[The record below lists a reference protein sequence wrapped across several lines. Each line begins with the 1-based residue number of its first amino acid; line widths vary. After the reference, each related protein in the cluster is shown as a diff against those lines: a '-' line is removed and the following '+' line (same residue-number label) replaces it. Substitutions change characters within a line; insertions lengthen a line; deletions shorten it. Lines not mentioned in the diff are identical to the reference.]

1 MSKLVKR
8 VIAFSASGFYLAL
21 FPLLSFAATINNPV
35 RLTNPLGSTNTLA
48 GFITKLLNEVVVP
61 IGSVVLVLAL
71 IYCGFLF
78 VVAQGND
85 SKLKEAKTAFFYT
98 MIGGAV
104 LLGASVLSSVV
115 ENTINSLRGPATPP

>member
-1 MSKLVKR
+1 MSILMRK
-8 VIAFSASGFYLAL
+8 IAAYASSGFLLAL
-21 FPLLSFAATINNPV
+21 IPLLASAGTVSNPV
-35 RLTNPLGSTNTLA
+35 HLQNPLGSTNTLA
-48 GFITKLLNEVVVP
+48 GFITKLLNDVVVP
-61 IGSVVLVLAL
+61 VGSVVLVLAL

-115 ENTINSLRGPATPP
+115 ESTINSLRTTTPP